1 MFHSPTMQGSNTV
14 SFETRNLCKH
24 EVWDPWAECLFY
36 KQGLIQ
42 MNILPRLRY
51 ILEVC
56 SPAEPTVNDILDVL
70 TRISQHS
77 TQAANEVLKCPRL
90 IETIFENF
98 LPLSWKML
106 DQTGSV
112 HVRPFNAAM
121 RLVRGLCCAG
131 KHMTAS
137 LVSMLVYAVI
147 RQGDKNGNSNW

>member
-1 MFHSPTMQGSNTV
+1 
-14 SFETRNLCKH
+14 
-24 EVWDPWAECLFY
+24 
-36 KQGLIQ
+36 

-51 ILEVC
+51 VLEVC

-90 IETIFENF
+90 IETIFESF

-106 DQTGSV
+106 DQTVSV
-112 HVRPFNAAM
+112 HGRPFSTAM
-121 RLVRGLCCAG
+121 QLVKGLCCAG

-137 LVSMLVYAVI
+137 LVSMLVYTIII
-147 RQGDKNGNSNW
+147 RQSRKHC

>member
-1 MFHSPTMQGSNTV
+1 M
-14 SFETRNLCKH
+14 
-24 EVWDPWAECLFY
+24 FY

-147 RQGDKNGNSNW
+147 RQGDKNGNSN